1 MKAFTLLAALA
12 ATLLF
17 TPATVRAESKLDEE
31 MGVLKDAMRGLGR
44 LGEDFAKGEKLAKDA
59 IASIEK
65 SKTMVPK
72 VVKEIKDEA
81 ERKAQMD
88 EYVKQMDA
96 LAEGFKKAEAACQAK
111 DAAKLKE
118 AIEALNAM
126 KKKGH
131 EQFTDE
137 E

>member
-1 MKAFTLLAALA
+1 MKALALLAALA
-12 ATLLF
+12 TTLLF
-17 TPATVRAESKLDEE
+17 TPAPVRADSELDKE
-31 MGVLKDAMRGLGR
+31 MKVLKDVMRGLSR
-44 LGEDFAKGEKLAKDA
+44 LGEDFAKGEKLAKEA

-65 SKTMVPK
+65 SKSMVPK
-72 VVKEIKDEA
+72 LVGDIKDEA
-81 ERKAQMD
+81 ERKTQQE
-88 EYVKQMDA
+88 EYVKQMEA
-96 LAEGFKKAEAACQAK
+96 LAEGFGKVEAACQAK

-118 AIEALNAM
+118 ALDALGAM